1 MLETVSYHI
10 MERMIVILSDNKLTS
25 FYQDLTY
32 GIYSPTEA
40 VNIVVRRA
48 LVDSLGISTLNIVK
62 DINLIEAPSL
72 FNVFTFSPEEY
83 TRYSS
88 ILTSFKKYL
97 QEQQNLLDKQLS
109 EVTEQRLT
117 DLLSNLDRFI

>member
-1 MLETVSYHI
+1 MLNSSLSYN
-10 MERMIVILSDNKLTS
+10 ERVIIILSDNKLTS

-32 GIYSPTEA
+32 GVYSPTEA
-40 VNIVVRRA
+40 INIVVKRA
-48 LVDSLGISTLNIVK
+48 LVDSLGVSTLNIVK

-83 TRYSS
+83 ARYSS
-88 ILTSFKKYL
+88 ILTSFKEYL
-97 QEQQNLLDKQLS
+97 QEEHQNQLS
-109 EVTEQRLT
+109 EDKEQRLT

>member
-1 MLETVSYHI
+1 
-10 MERMIVILSDNKLTS
+10 MIVILSDNKLTS

-32 GIYSPTEA
+32 GVYSPTEA
-40 VNIVVRRA
+40 INIVVRRA

-72 FNVFTFSPEEY
+72 FNVFTFSQEEY
-83 TRYSS
+83 ARYSS
-88 ILTSFKKYL
+88 ILNSFKEYL
-97 QEQQNLLDKQLS
+97 QEEHHNQLS
-109 EVTEQRLT
+109 EDKEQRLT

>member
-1 MLETVSYHI
+1 M
-10 MERMIVILSDNKLTS
+10 TS

-72 FNVFTFSPEEY
+72 FNVFTFSSEEY
-83 TRYSS
+83 ARYSS

-97 QEQQNLLDKQLS
+97 QEEQNNLLDKQLS